1 MIASNCMRLAATAVT
16 AFVLLARAQQPPNAP
31 PQAAATKTII
41 FVAGPKDHG
50 APGRHEYMKDLTALK
65 YCIDHAS
72 NISGVTTRI
81 YNGKVPALNLLR
93 NPAAIV
99 LDSSGDRTPEESHAL
114 FPQNDT
120 TDQKTYDPYTTER
133 LKQFDQLMKNGTG
146 LVIFHY
152 TTHVVN
158 ESAKNYFLDWLGGY
172 YKTGFSKVVIGTW
185 TTSLAAPDHPIL
197 RGVQPLTYDE
207 EIFTNE
213 VLPDDPRRTIL
224 LNGKSKDGVSSV
236 LSWAVQRQGGGR
248 GFVMAGVDFHKNLL
262 IESNRR
268 LLVNGILWAAHVE
281 VPEGGVQC
289 ELTDEAMK

>member
-1 MIASNCMRLAATAVT
+1 MKARNRIRLSMAVATAC
-16 AFVLLARAQQPPNAP
+16 LLSARAQQPPAAAP
-31 PQAAATKTII
+31 PAAATKTII

-72 NISGVTTRI
+72 NITGVTTRI
-81 YNGKVPALNLLR
+81 YNGKVPAINLLR

-99 LDSSGDRTPEESHAL
+99 LESSGDRTPEESHAL

-146 LVIFHY
+146 LVVFHY

-158 ESAKNYFLDWLGGY
+158 ETAKNYFLDWIGGY
-172 YKTGFSKVVIGTW
+172 YKTGFSKVVMSTW
-185 TTSLAAPDHPIL
+185 TTSIASPDHPIL
-197 RGVQPLTYDE
+197 RGVQPITYDE

-213 VLPDDPRRTIL
+213 VLP
-224 LNGKSKDGVSSV
+224 
-236 LSWAVQRQGGGR
+236 
-248 GFVMAGVDFHKNLL
+248 
-262 IESNRR
+262 
-268 LLVNGILWAAHVE
+268 
-281 VPEGGVQC
+281 
-289 ELTDEAMK
+289 